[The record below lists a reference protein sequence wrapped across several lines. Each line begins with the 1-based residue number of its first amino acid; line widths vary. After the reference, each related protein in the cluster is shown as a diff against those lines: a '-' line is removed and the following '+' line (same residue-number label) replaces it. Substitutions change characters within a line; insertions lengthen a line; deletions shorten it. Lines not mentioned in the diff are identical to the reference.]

1 MHPHGPCPLIPLQA
15 SRRRS
20 LLALI
25 LLNWMF
31 RALLP
36 IVTFC
41 VPRHPPHRVVDCPTP
56 DQPYQ
61 SAMTDHQF
69 QLLLRHLTEVSQS
82 LIR

>member
-1 MHPHGPCPLIPLQA
+1 MAMAHRNKVIVVVNRGQRSGNLDKPYLVTASSLIFGC
-15 SRRRS
+15 S

-41 VPRHPPHRVVDCPTP
+41 VPRHPRIASWIA
-56 DQPYQ
+56 QRLI
-61 SAMTDHQF
+61 S
-69 QLLLRHLTEVSQS
+69 LTNP
-82 LIR
+82 R

>member
-1 MHPHGPCPLIPLQA
+1 MRPHGPCPLIQLQA
-15 SRRRS
+15 PPRRS

-41 VPRHPPHRVVDCPTP
+41 VPRYPRIATWI
-56 DQPYQ
+56 
-61 SAMTDHQF
+61 AGR
-69 QLLLRHLTEVSQS
+69 LLSLTSP
-82 LIR
+82 R